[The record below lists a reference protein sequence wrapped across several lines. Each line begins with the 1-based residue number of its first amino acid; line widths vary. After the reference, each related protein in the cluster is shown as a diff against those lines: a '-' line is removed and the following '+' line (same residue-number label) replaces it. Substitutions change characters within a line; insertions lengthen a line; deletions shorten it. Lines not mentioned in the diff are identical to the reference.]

1 MENDCIRWIQDR
13 ISECCSNHSHGI
25 ADESFIPARLL
36 DVMEQPPRLVCHPNL
51 PYGTP
56 SIKYAALSYCW
67 GSTADCLT
75 QAKTTTT
82 TLPER
87 MAGLSEVDMTAVLR
101 DAVQITRELSIPY
114 LWIDSLCILQDDPAD
129 WEQHCLD
136 MGKVYGSAHV
146 TLCAASSASCH
157 EGFLSQRG
165 LRLRLPFQSQSNPDI
180 ISGAYDL
187 QFKHVR
193 ALSTPDHQSV
203 LACDLNFCHWA
214 YRAWTFQE
222 RALATRMI
230 MFGNSNIHFLCGNS
244 YESRG
249 DGPQPMVKGY
259 HMSLNTKPVDV
270 YQHYR
275 LWDRILS
282 SYSMFNQTSLTRP
295 SDILPALAALA
306 RHFQQRLDSDYL
318 CGHWT
323 KNLVRDLMWN
333 HRLRQNLSSRIEHR
347 AHLIA
352 REGLVPSW
360 SRLLQSRRTENIFIC
375 GYLMSRSVRVEYRD
389 VTPKVSFASAN
400 SFGEVHEAI
409 LRLTTWVLNPTS
421 MLMQKE
427 NSIAMKEKHCG
438 FQWHSDFQHGQDFSD
453 AETVYRLDLRGR
465 ATWSRINPETSAEIA
480 GIGEFKWALLGSMEM
495 WDRSPAPGRDG
506 GGPRQ
511 PHRAAFGLVL
521 QAVPGAPGRYW
532 RVGTFIPSINGL
544 HADSLSLF
552 QNLARVETIDII

>member
-1 MENDCIRWIQDR
+1 
-13 ISECCSNHSHGI
+13 
-25 ADESFIPARLL
+25 
-36 DVMEQPPRLVCHPNL
+36 
-51 PYGTP
+51 
-56 SIKYAALSYCW
+56 
-67 GSTADCLT
+67 
-75 QAKTTTT
+75 
-82 TLPER
+82 

-101 DAVQITRELSIPY
+101 DAVHITRELSIPY

-230 MFGNSNIHFLCGNS
+230 VFGSSNIHFLCGNS

-249 DGPQPMVKGY
+249 DGPQLMVKGY
-259 HMSLNTKPVDV
+259 HISLNTKPVDV
-270 YQHYR
+270 NQHHR

-318 CGHWT
+318 CGHWV

-333 HRLRQNLSSRIEHR
+333 HRLRQNLSSQIEHR

-389 VTPKVSFASAN
+389 VTPNVSLAGAN

-409 LRLTTWVLNPTS
+409 LRLTTWVLKPTS

-438 FQWHSDFQHGQDFSD
+438 FQ
-453 AETVYRLDLRGR
+453 
-465 ATWSRINPETSAEIA
+465 
-480 GIGEFKWALLGSMEM
+480 
-495 WDRSPAPGRDG
+495 
-506 GGPRQ
+506 
-511 PHRAAFGLVL
+511 AAFGLVL

-552 QNLARVETIDII
+552 RNLAQVETIDII